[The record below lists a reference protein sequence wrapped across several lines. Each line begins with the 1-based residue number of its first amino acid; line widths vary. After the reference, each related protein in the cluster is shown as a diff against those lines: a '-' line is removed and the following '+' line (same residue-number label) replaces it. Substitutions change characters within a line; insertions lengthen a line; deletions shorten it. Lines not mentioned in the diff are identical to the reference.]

1 MSRQRLLRAIGSFG
15 RTAGIVVVAHGGRS
29 IGPEPTS
36 PVQLSVLRMVP
47 VARAIRHALR
57 GSQVL
62 VDRPRFSLRGWNGEA
77 ASPVHDLTELL
88 DGISRDF
95 GRIPVVL
102 IGHSMGARASLR
114 VAGHPM
120 VSAVAGLAPWLP
132 PGEPVSQ
139 LAGRRILL
147 VHGSDDHTCNPAE
160 TWAYAERARSVG
172 QVATIEMRDGDHAML
187 RRARRWHRL
196 AAEFAR
202 LSLALPAAGSGGRPA
217 GLGGLAAGDG
227 ALPASNG
234 GLPAGVYLLH
244 ADSAVPPADSAMP
257 PARSAAAAAGD
268 GALTGPGAASP
279 AGPGSA
285 PPAGRGAVADAF
297 ARAAAGQ
304 RRPVL

>member
-1 MSRQRLLRAIGSFG
+1 MSRQRLLRAIGGFG

-47 VARAIRHALR
+47 MARAIRRALR
-57 GSQVL
+57 GSHVL
-62 VDRPRFSLRGWNGEA
+62 VDRPRFELRGWNGAA

-95 GRIPVVL
+95 GHIPVVL

-114 VAGHPM
+114 VAGHP
-120 VSAVAGLAPWLP
+120 VVTAVAGLAPWLP

-187 RRARRWHRL
+187 RRARCWHRL

-202 LSLALPAAGSGGRPA
+202 LSLALPAGHGVHGGQPA
-217 GLGGLAAGDG
+217 GRGGLAAGNG
-227 ALPASNG
+227 AR
-234 GLPAGVYLLH
+234 PAGVHVLH
-244 ADSAVPPADSAMP
+244 ADSGAA
-257 PARSAAAAAGD
+257 PARSAAPAGRAAPADSAAAAADGAAAAG
-268 GALTGPGAASP
+268 TGPP
-279 AGPGSA
+279 AGPGGA
-285 PPAGRGAVADAF
+285 LRAGRGVVADAF
-297 ARAAAGQ
+297 TRAAAGQ
-304 RRPVL
+304 CRPVL

>member
-1 MSRQRLLRAIGSFG
+1 MSRQRLLRATGGFG

-47 VARAIRHALR
+47 VARAVRRALR

-62 VDRPRFSLRGWNGEA
+62 VDRPRFGLRGWNGEA

-147 VHGSDDHTCNPAE
+147 VHGSDDHTCNPEE

-172 QVATIEMRDGDHAML
+172 QVATIEIRDGDHAML

-202 LSLALPAAGSGGRPA
+202 LSLALPAGGGGRPA
-217 GLGGLAAGDG
+217 GIGSTP
-227 ALPASNG
+227 PAS
-234 GLPAGVYLLH
+234 H
-244 ADSAVPPADSAMP
+244 
-257 PARSAAAAAGD
+257 
-268 GALTGPGAASP
+268 
-279 AGPGSA
+279 
-285 PPAGRGAVADAF
+285 GAVAEAF

>member
-1 MSRQRLLRAIGSFG
+1 MSRQRLLRAIGGFG
-15 RTAGIVVVAHGGRS
+15 CTAGIVVVAHGGRS

-47 VARAIRHALR
+47 MARAIRRALR

-62 VDRPRFSLRGWNGEA
+62 VDRPRFGLRGWNGEA

-114 VAGHPM
+114 VAGHPV

-147 VHGSDDHTCNPAE
+147 VHGSHDHTCNPEE

-187 RRARRWHRL
+187 RRARRWHHL

-202 LSLALPAAGSGGRPA
+202 LSLALPAGSGGMPS
-217 GLGGLAAGDG
+217 GTGGLAAGDG

-234 GLPAGVYLLH
+234 GRPAGVHLLH
-244 ADSAVPPADSAMP
+244 ADSGAAAADG
-257 PARSAAAAAGD
+257 AAAAAD
-268 GALTGPGAASP
+268 GGLLTGPGGASP
-279 AGPGSA
+279 G
-285 PPAGRGAVADAF
+285 GRGAVADAF
-297 ARAAAGQ
+297 TRAAAGQ

>member
-1 MSRQRLLRAIGSFG
+1 MSRQRLLRATGGFG
-15 RTAGIVVVAHGGRS
+15 RTAGIVVVAHGGQS

-47 VARAIRHALR
+47 VARAVRHALR
-57 GSQVL
+57 GSKVL
-62 VDRPRFSLRGWNGEA
+62 VDRPRFGLRGWNGEA

-160 TWAYAERARSVG
+160 TWAYAERARSIG
-172 QVATIEMRDGDHAML
+172 QVATIEIRDGDHAML

-202 LSLALPAAGSGGRPA
+202 LSLALPAGSGGRPA
-217 GLGGLAAGDG
+217 DIGGLAAGDG
-227 ALPASNG
+227 G
-234 GLPAGVYLLH
+234 RPAGDGAL
-244 ADSAVPPADSAMP
+244 SAS
-257 PARSAAAAAGD
+257 D
-268 GALTGPGAASP
+268 GALTGPGSTT
-279 AGPGSA
+279 
-285 PPAGRGAVADAF
+285 PAGRGAVAEAF

>member
-1 MSRQRLLRAIGSFG
+1 MSRQRLLRAIGGFG

-47 VARAIRHALR
+47 MARAIRRTLR
-57 GSQVL
+57 GGQVL
-62 VDRPRFSLRGWNGEA
+62 VDRPRFQLRGWNGEV

-114 VAGHPM
+114 VAGHP
-120 VSAVAGLAPWLP
+120 VVTAVAGLAPWLP

-139 LAGRRILL
+139 LAGRRVLL
-147 VHGSDDHTCNPAE
+147 VHGSDDHTCNPEE

-202 LSLALPAAGSGGRPA
+202 LSLALPAGPGGQPAGRGDLAAGNGARPA
-217 GLGGLAAGDG
+217 G
-227 ALPASNG
+227 NG
-234 GLPAGVYLLH
+234 GMPAGVHVLQ
-244 ADSAVPPADSAMP
+244 AGGG
-257 PARSAAAAAGD
+257 AAAAD
-268 GALTGPGAASP
+268 GAVVPADGAGAPAEGAAPAAGGGPLTGPG
-279 AGPGSA
+279 GA
-285 PPAGRGAVADAF
+285 PPTGRGAVADAF
-297 ARAAAGQ
+297 TRAAAGQ